1 MFDKGDC
8 EPVARAL
15 VVLAEDT
22 GEDGAGTPW
31 RVEIKNEEGKVVFR
45 VDLIGWIG
53 IIGGTH
59 TIPGTEN

>member
-1 MFDKGDC
+1 MDKGDS

-15 VVLAEDT
+15 VVLAIYT
-22 GEDGAGTPW
+22 GEDGVGTPW
-31 RVEIKNEEGKVVFR
+31 EVEIRNEDGKVIFR

-59 TIPGTEN
+59 TIPGTEK